1 MLGRAYLPAVLTF
14 MKKTIH
20 PAYNTQAAMKC
31 ACGAKYTIASTT
43 SPIEVEICSN
53 CHPFYTGAKKILDV
67 AGRVEKFQAKLKKT
81 QELNKAKRSKR
92 KVQKA
97 KPKRKAQS

>member
-1 MLGRAYLPAVLTF
+1 
-14 MKKTIH
+14 MKQGIH

-31 ACGAKYTIASTT
+31 ACGATYTIASTV
-43 SPIEVEICSN
+43 SPIEVEICSH

-81 QELNKAKRSKR
+81 QALNKAKSS
-92 KVQKA
+92 
-97 KPKRKAQS
+97 KRKAQKSKPKQKA